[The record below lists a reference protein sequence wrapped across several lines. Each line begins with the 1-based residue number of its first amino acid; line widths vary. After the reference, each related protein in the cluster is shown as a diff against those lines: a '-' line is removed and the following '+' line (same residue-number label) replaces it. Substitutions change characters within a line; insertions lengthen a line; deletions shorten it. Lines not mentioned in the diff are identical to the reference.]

1 MRPSSD
7 EYLPYFDRYVSLVTE
22 DDVLGLLNTQAQSV
36 HGALSGLT
44 EERAAY
50 RYASGKWTVREA
62 LGHLIDTERI
72 FGYRA
77 LSVARGETFSL
88 PSFEQDDYVA
98 AAGHDRAP
106 VDELA
111 EEFATLRRSHVLL
124 FRHLDDEAWRR
135 IGTVNHHPTS
145 ARALAYIMAGHVRH
159 HAHVF
164 SERYGIPVRA

>member
-1 MRPSSD
+1 MRPTTS

-22 DDVLGLLNTQAQSV
+22 DDVLGLLNTQAQTV
-36 HGALSGLT
+36 HSALSGLS

-135 IGTVNHHPTS
+135 IGTVNQHPTS
-145 ARALAYIMAGHVRH
+145 ARALAYIMTGHVRH

-164 SERYGIPVRA
+164 SDRYGIPVRA